1 MGCFEDKNNNRILG
15 VGPKYL
21 SNNGEHECEQYCL
34 ERNIFKY
41 FGLQVR
47 IYQIFLT
54 FKIFETFH
62 GFKYKVS
69 FLQKSFVKKIFNSFR
84 KKDTNSLFSSV
95 NFFFQKNDQ
104 SISSIVCCFFFVCVK
119 HWNMMFFISYSYI
132 PLMTRVVLAGGIST
146 FFNLILSKV

>member
-1 MGCFEDKNNNRILG
+1 MGCFEDKNNNRVLG

-62 GFKYKVS
+62 CFKYKVS
-69 FLQKSFVKKIFNSFR
+69 FLQKSFVKKYSTVLEKR
-84 KKDTNSLFSSV
+84 TPT
-95 NFFFQKNDQ
+95 
-104 SISSIVCCFFFVCVK
+104 VCF
-119 HWNMMFFISYSYI
+119 
-132 PLMTRVVLAGGIST
+132 LM
-146 FFNLILSKV
+146 LILKKKK

>member
-1 MGCFEDKNNNRILG
+1 MGCFEDKNNNRVLG

-54 FKIFETFH
+54 FKIFKTFH
-62 GFKYKVS
+62 CFKYKVS

-84 KKDTNSLFSSV
+84 KKDTNSLFSYV
-95 NFFFQKNDQ
+95 NFLKKKMTKVLAVLYVVFFL
-104 SISSIVCCFFFVCVK
+104 CVK
-119 HWNMMFFISYSYI
+119 HWNMMFFISYSFI

>member
-62 GFKYKVS
+62 CFKYKVS

-104 SISSIVCCFFFVCVK
+104 SISSIVCCFFLCVC
-119 HWNMMFFISYSYI
+119 
-132 PLMTRVVLAGGIST
+132 
-146 FFNLILSKV
+146 

>member
-1 MGCFEDKNNNRILG
+1 MGCFEDNYNNRVLG

-21 SNNGEHECEQYCL
+21 SNNGEQECEQYCL

-62 GFKYKVS
+62 CFKYKVS

-84 KKDTNSLFSSV
+84 KNDTNRLFSSV
-95 NFFFQKNDQ
+95 NLHVFFK
-104 SISSIVCCFFFVCVK
+104 K
-119 HWNMMFFISYSYI
+119 
-132 PLMTRVVLAGGIST
+132 MTKVLAVSYVFLCVLNIGIWRSL
-146 FFNLILSKV
+146 FHIRIYHWWQGWF